1 MRVVTVWPGWRTTQ
15 AVRAILRTLVLTL
28 ARGRWRT
35 WDFTLACLTIAG
47 RSGAVSATWTAPPPM
62 IAPPQVQA
70 QSFARAILTDIS
82 PPVVSSAVAPGQ
94 WTTIPAAASAI
105 TTQNQDWIERKRVNH
120 DVARKCPYGGCSSI
134 FRPNCRQCVRRG
146 ESRRGSLGQQLWLTP
161 LYFPRFANRTRAA
174 GAVPRQVLATGS
186 KAGQKCHGSPPKG
199 GEFLTA
205 I

>member
-1 MRVVTVWPGWRTTQ
+1 MTVWPGWRTTQ
-15 AVRAILRTLVLTL
+15 AVRAIRRTFVFTRA

-35 WDFTLACLTIAG
+35 ADFTLACLTIAG

-82 PPVVSSAVAPGQ
+82 PPVVSSAVTPGQ
-94 WTTIPAAASAI
+94 WTTNPAAASAI
-105 TTQNQDWIERKRVNH
+105 AKEDQDWIKRKRVNH
-120 DVARKCPYGGCSSI
+120 IVACKCPDRGCSLI
-134 FRPNCRQCVRRG
+134 FRPNCRHSVGRG
-146 ESRRGSLGQQLWLTP
+146 ESPSRRLGPRLWLTRP
-161 LYFPRFANRTRAA
+161 DLTDSRIGVAA
-174 GAVPRQVLATGS
+174 SSDQAARLES
-186 KAGQKCHGSPPKG
+186 GQKCHCRPSNG